1 MEKNKFRVAYEEVQ
15 KILKN
20 AEDMLEEAS
29 AEEEA
34 YSTEEANANPEA
46 YDELINKI
54 CTYGREVDH
63 LRYTLK
69 RLGAIASLIEDFE
82 MDYSDDERKAL
93 GL

>member
-15 KILKN
+15 KILET
-20 AEDMLEEAS
+20 AEDMLDEAS
-29 AEEEA
+29 IEEGA
-34 YSTEEANANPEA
+34 YSIEEANVNSEA
-46 YDELINKI
+46 YDKVLDKI
-54 CTYGREVDH
+54 STYSREVDH

-69 RLGAIASLIEDFE
+69 RLDEIAKLIESFE